1 MSDFYSKLR
10 SLFPSDRLYEDAART
25 TPYVSDG
32 LTVFRQE
39 PKAVVMPINNDEVIE
54 TLKLCHEFEIPFV
67 ARGSGTSLSGG
78 SLPVSDGIVI
88 SLNRLNQILD
98 LDPDNR
104 IARVQPGVIN
114 SEISAAAA
122 GHGLY
127 FAPDPSSQTVCTI
140 GGNLAFNS
148 GGAHCLKYG
157 MTSNHILG
165 LTVALPDG
173 TVAEL
178 GNDGLENA
186 GPDCVGLFVG
196 SEGLL
201 GIALEILVRL
211 MPVPESFQTILA
223 S

>member
-10 SLFPSDRLYEDAART
+10 SLFPSDRFYEDAARI

-114 SEISAAAA
+114 SEISAA
-122 GHGLY
+122 GNIGCLNQIEFH
-127 FAPDPSSQTVCTI
+127 SQNTE
-140 GGNLAFNS
+140 
-148 GGAHCLKYG
+148 K
-157 MTSNHILG
+157 
-165 LTVALPDG
+165 
-173 TVAEL
+173 
-178 GNDGLENA
+178 
-186 GPDCVGLFVG
+186 
-196 SEGLL
+196 
-201 GIALEILVRL
+201 
-211 MPVPESFQTILA
+211 PVPVVHTVELLDGWSP
-223 S
+223 SR